1 MEQITYV
8 YDHDVEIYYRIVN
21 ENETSYIISNSIGIE
36 YSIDKPENP
45 DLKTLTIAP
54 VGTQVYNLE
63 QNVYGVIDKLDIND
77 CEQPYRI
84 RWYTQYDL
92 EPWPEIEQIIMIN
105 D

>member
-1 MEQITYV
+1 MKQITYV
-8 YDHDVEIYYRIVN
+8 YDHNVEIYYRIVK
-21 ENETSYIISNSIGIE
+21 ENETSSIGIE
-36 YSIDKPENP
+36 DTIDKPENP

-54 VGTQVYNLE
+54 VGTQVYNPE

-92 EPWPEIEQIIMIN
+92 EPWPEIEQIVMIN